1 GTILIS
7 ESGRFPRLGG
17 RQLARRAGRALF
29 PPGPSRSF
37 RPGFAAGARTTAPPT
52 RAGELPALQILC
64 EQRVVLDLT
73 GGDAVRREPHRR
85 VRRPAQRDEEREQR
99 EMVTRYVSNQLFGQ
113 APSPSNL
120 GL

>member
-1 GTILIS
+1 MPPLRGS
-7 ESGRFPRLGG
+7 
-17 RQLARRAGRALF
+17 QLAG
-29 PPGPSRSF
+29 
-37 RPGFAAGARTTAPPT
+37 RPGGSLCATVSYRAALPGNPARPGCAGPAA

-99 EMVTRYVSNQLFGQ
+99 EMVTRYISNQLFGQ

-120 GL
+120 GLAHRFASV